1 MGTESGST
9 NLGASVN
16 DGHVAWFWRQVA
28 RGAEGV
34 SVAELAAHVT
44 PDAWCQQLSLS
55 SPGAFSR
62 SVQTGVYADATL
74 GDVSVDEHGRILTSF
89 VTRRGLRLQ
98 ATFLSEAA
106 DDGRIRTIGLRLEGG
121 ASMTAVL
128 MAAMRAAHSLLDEPK
143 VLDDSVAEGL
153 AGEFAAGAI
162 ASVRADPTTFFF
174 RHTAA
179 ARARLAEDTASGAD
193 QYVLLGAGLDSFAY
207 RRGDAS
213 DGLRIFEVDQP
224 ITQSW
229 KRQRLAD
236 IGVTIP
242 ESVTFVPLDFEQHD
256 LDLELSRAGFDPA
269 KPSVVA
275 WLGVTYYLTPE
286 AITGTLERIAHW
298 SAGTQI
304 VFDYQIPEPMW
315 DSFEGWDDNLP
326 RAVAAGFA
334 ASGEP
339 WVSSFSPA
347 EVETLLSGHG
357 YGNIEDF
364 DHDMIRAAYMGS
376 VGSGLPGPIP
386 WVRVVRASVIGRPG

>member
-1 MGTESGST
+1 MTS
-9 NLGASVN
+9 GASVD

-28 RGAEGV
+28 RGGEGV

-55 SPGAFSR
+55 SPEAFSR
-62 SVQTGVYADATL
+62 SLQTGVYADATL
-74 GDVSVDEHGRILTSF
+74 GDVIVDKHSRILTNF
-89 VTRRGLRLQ
+89 VTRRGLRLR

-106 DDGRIRTIGLRLEGG
+106 DGGRIKTVGLRLEGG

-128 MAAMRAAHSLLDEPK
+128 IAAMRAAHSLLDEPK
-143 VLDDSVAEGL
+143 ILDDRLAEGL

-174 RHTAA
+174 RHQAA
-179 ARARLAEDTASGAD
+179 ARARLSEDTASGPSGAD
-193 QYVLLGAGLDSFAY
+193 QYVILGAGLDSFAY
-207 RRGDAS
+207 RRGDPS

-224 ITQSW
+224 ASQSW
-229 KRQRLAD
+229 KRQRLTD

-242 ESVTFVPLDFEQHD
+242 ESVTFVPLDFEQED
-256 LDLELSRAGFDPA
+256 LDLELSRAGFDSG

-275 WLGVTYYLTPE
+275 WLGVTMYLTPE

-298 SAGTQI
+298 AAGTQI
-304 VFDYQIPEPMW
+304 VFDYQIREQMW
-315 DSFEGWDDNLP
+315 DSFEGWDGNWP

-339 WVSSFSPA
+339 WISRFSPGEIEA
-347 EVETLLSGHG
+347 LLGAHG
-357 YGNIEDF
+357 YDNIEDF
-364 DHDMIRAAYMGS
+364 DHRAIRARYMDGH
-376 VGSGLPGPIP
+376 GSGLPGPIP
-386 WVRVVRASVIGRPG
+386 WERVVRASVIGPQG